1 MEDNAYIQTN
11 QCLLKGCVPWRETVA
26 PASCLL
32 LYYLLKNPV
41 GKIRSTQY
49 FWIMSKTHIEL
60 QKKNMLVI
68 IMHKNPCGEKLMMK
82 HIA

>member
-1 MEDNAYIQTN
+1 
-11 QCLLKGCVPWRETVA
+11 
-26 PASCLL
+26 
-32 LYYLLKNPV
+32 V

-49 FWIMSKTHIEL
+49 LLDNGRISLEI

-68 IMHKNPCGEKLMMK
+68 IMHKNHCGEKSMMK